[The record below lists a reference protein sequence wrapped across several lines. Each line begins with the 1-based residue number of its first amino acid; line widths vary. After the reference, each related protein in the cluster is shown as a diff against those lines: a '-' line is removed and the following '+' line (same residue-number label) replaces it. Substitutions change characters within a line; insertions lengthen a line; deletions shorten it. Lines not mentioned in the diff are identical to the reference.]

1 MPGQVL
7 ELSNPKDP
15 MAQSRMH
22 KTREWMTVFLQ
33 RRVIRFLIVGALSFG
48 IDLGLL
54 ILLHEVAGV
63 ELWIATPL
71 AFITSL
77 VFNFLLQRRYTFQ
90 ATNKGPVSAVKY
102 GVLVVFNI
110 FATDLIVLFF
120 AGTELTYATGK
131 VVSTVSTMVWN
142 FFIYK
147 YWIFPGAKPAD
158 AAPTAAGPVSE
169 VDPELENDRLG

>member
-15 MAQSRMH
+15 MLQSRLR
-22 KTREWMTVFLQ
+22 KIRESITVFLQ
-33 RRVIRFLIVGALSFG
+33 RRVIRFLVVGALSFG

-54 ILLHEVAGV
+54 MVLHEVAGV
-63 ELWIATPL
+63 KLWIATPV
-71 AFITSL
+71 AFIASL
-77 VFNFLLQRRYTFQ
+77 LFNFLLQRRYTFQ

-102 GVLVVFNI
+102 GALVVFNI

-120 AGTELTYATGK
+120 ADTELTYATGK

-147 YWIFPGAKPAD
+147 YWIFPSAKPAD
-158 AAPTAAGPVSE
+158 PALAAPGPA
-169 VDPELENDRLG
+169 PRG